1 MSSSF
6 FESKRWKQTMN
17 FVYGFGAAIVIV
29 GALFKILHLKG
40 ADIMLTVGLL
50 TEAGIFTIS
59 AFEPVHMD
67 PDWSLVYPELAGA
80 EPTTKK
86 EKQVNK
92 GSISQQL
99 DAMLA
104 EAKIGPDL
112 IQSLGTGLQSLS
124 TNVKDM
130 SEISSAAVATNEYAA
145 NATKAAKNMDEIS
158 KSTAMVSDSLSSFTG
173 GLSSVLTNLNASET
187 ATSEFKDEMGKLNRN
202 LGNLNSIY
210 GNMLSAMGGAR

>member
-1 MSSSF
+1 MSKSF

-17 FVYGFGAAIVIV
+17 MIYGFGAAIVIA
-29 GALFKILHLKG
+29 GALFKIMHWKG
-40 ADIMLTVGLL
+40 ADMMLILGMA
-50 TEAGIFTIS
+50 TEAAIFCIS

-86 EKQVNK
+86 EKK
-92 GSISQQL
+92 SGTISQQL

-124 TNVKDM
+124 SNVKDM
-130 SEISSAAVATNEYAA
+130 SEISNAAFATNEYAN

-158 KSTAMVSDSLSSFTG
+158 KNTAMVSDSLSSFTG
-173 GLSSVLTNLNASET
+173 GLNTVLSNLTASET